1 MKYYYVYKTV
11 NLINNKF
18 YIGVHKSKTKHDK
31 SYFGSGVA
39 LSRAIRKHGIE
50 NFSNTVLA
58 YYESLEDA
66 YTAEKLM
73 VTEDLV
79 NHKDCYNMI
88 PGGKGGNPNN
98 LITEENLERMRQPKS
113 QKVKDKISATL
124 KGKSYLTDEGRAK
137 ISQLSKGNQHAKGM
151 TYSHTQQAKDAIGAS
166 KLGKKHSES
175 TRIKNSINRKGK
187 GIGINNAMSSQEN
200 RNKVR
205 DSKIG
210 LKSLYHPIHGKK
222 LAHPDSDKWNTC
234 IAEGYVAHKIL

>member
-39 LSRAIRKHGIE
+39 LSRAIEKHGIE

-58 YYESLEDA
+58 YYDSLQDA
-66 YTAEKLM
+66 YAAEKLM
-73 VTEDLV
+73 VTEDTV
-79 NHKDCYNMI
+79 NQKDCYNMI
-88 PGGKGGNPNN
+88 PGGKGGSANY
-98 LITEENLERMRQPKS
+98 LMTEENLERMRQPKS
-113 QKVKDKISATL
+113 QQVKDKISATL
-124 KGKSYLTDEGRAK
+124 KGKSYLTDEGREK

-151 TYSHTQQAKDAIGAS
+151 TYTHTQQAKDAIGAS
-166 KLGKKHSES
+166 KLGVKWSPE
-175 TRIKNSINRKGK
+175 RIEAMKPFWRGACGAANG
-187 GIGINNAMSSQEN
+187 MSSQEN
-200 RNKVR
+200 RDKVR

-222 LAHPDSDKWNTC
+222 LAHPGSDKWKTC